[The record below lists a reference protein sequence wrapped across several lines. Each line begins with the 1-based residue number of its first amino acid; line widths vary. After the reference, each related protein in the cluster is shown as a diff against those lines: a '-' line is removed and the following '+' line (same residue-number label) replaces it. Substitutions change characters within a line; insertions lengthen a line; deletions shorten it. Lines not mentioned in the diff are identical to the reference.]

1 MDQVEFWRWLHI
13 LLFVFWLGA
22 DVGVFT
28 CGVWLK
34 RPGLTPGERL
44 LLLRVSSVVDL
55 LPRMSAALMLPVGTM
70 LARNWVPAV
79 DATWVAFAWSVA
91 LAWLALTFAGIR
103 TVGTPAGARV
113 SLVTHV
119 FLVLLAI
126 VCFVASVRWRGG
138 AAPGPAWVADKLALY
153 GLVCLLAI
161 GIEVAFRPVVA
172 GFARLAA
179 PGEAAAGEAQIA
191 RGMNVTLGVV
201 ATLYVVVLVASF
213 LGTAKPG

>member
-13 LLFVFWLGA
+13 LLFAFWLGA

-28 CGVWLK
+28 CGVWIRRK
-34 RPGLTPGERL
+34 GLAPGERL
-44 LLLRVSSVVDL
+44 LLLRVSSIVDL
-55 LPRMSAALMLPVGTM
+55 LPRTSAALMLPVDTM
-70 LARNWVPAV
+70 LARHWVPAV
-79 DATWVAFAWSVA
+79 DDTWVAFAWSVA

-103 TVGTPAGARV
+103 TFGTPAGARI
-113 SLVTHV
+113 SLVTHA
-119 FLVLLAI
+119 FLVVIAI
-126 VCFVASVRWRGG
+126 VCFVASAQWRGG

-179 PGEAAAGEAQIA
+179 PGEQAAGEAQIA

-201 ATLYVVVLVASF
+201 AALYAVLLVASF